1 MKVINELSKE
11 YAKKSK
17 LKRKITVLTIAL
29 ATCLLTS
36 IGIFAYSMHCMFM
49 DEAVEFTSL
58 SYGAFTSVSKEQVG
72 ISKNHSKL
80 KKVGEIINAGDIK
93 KDNNYINVSYQ
104 DKDALELNNI
114 KVIKGKIPS
123 KNYEIALDK
132 WFMDLQNLDIGDKFK
147 IDKEEFKV
155 SGVISGNKHNKANKA
170 VEALISKIYAEDKYY
185 KNRSVIFTTE
195 KDYKINETIT
205 SIGKDLNIKDKNI
218 KINKSLVNLKEGSL
232 SENIPYIILTVIIVI
247 SSIVV
252 IYNIFYISIIER
264 IQTIGLLSCIGF
276 TRKQIK
282 KMIIKEGSIF
292 AMIGIP
298 LGIVLGYALSYLVIP
313 MIQLNNPINI
323 KSSIYT
329 VPVVSIIIFI
339 TVYISTLKPARYASK
354 ISPIE
359 LVRYSEGNSKV
370 FKVKKRESN
379 KNVLSDL
386 AFANLW
392 RNKKRT
398 LLTIISVTLSG
409 MLFIIISTI
418 FSSMSVKSA
427 TEQQIKN
434 DFEITPKLSSDLYCE
449 KENLSKDSIKKL
461 NSLEK
466 ASFISNIKYIT
477 GEIKEKDCQFDV
489 YGYDEAYI
497 SKIKKNLLQ
506 GKIDANKLKNENL
519 LILQK
524 SDRYDYNRG
533 LKLGDIV
540 ELIVYESVSTDKEG
554 RKIYEGKKTIYK
566 FKIAA
571 IVSSRDLDMGWVMG
585 PQFIIHK
592 DNLTGIFKDVN
603 VSAVAINSKYGKEE
617 ELNKD
622 IKNII
627 SKDTKVEL
635 KSFKEVYNKTKK
647 EKQNIEL
654 IGYSIVITIATIGIL
669 NFINTI
675 ITGIISRKKEFGMLK
690 AIGTTDN
697 QLKSLLLKEGFYYL
711 GIACILAGILG
722 NLLGYFLFTLFKKVA
737 SYAIY
742 HFLIIQTISM
752 VFIVFIIEYIVVNI
766 SINSITKKSI
776 VDQIRCD

>member
-17 LKRKITVLTIAL
+17 LKRRITVLTIAL

-36 IGIFAYSMHCMFM
+36 IGIFAYSMHCMFI
-49 DEAVEFTSL
+49 DEAVEFTNSA
-58 SYGAFTSVSKEQVG
+58 YGSFTSVSKDQVG
-72 ISKNHSKL
+72 ILKNHSKL
-80 KKVGEIINAGDIK
+80 KNVGEIINAGDVK
-93 KDNNYINVSYQ
+93 KDNNYINISYQ
-104 DKDALELNNI
+104 DKEALELNNI
-114 KVIKGKIPS
+114 KLIKGKTPF
-123 KNYEIALDK
+123 KYNEIALDK
-132 WFMDLQNLDIGDKFK
+132 WFMDSQKLNIGDKFK
-147 IDKEEFKV
+147 LSGKEEFK
-155 SGVISGNKHNKANKA
+155 ISGIILGNKYNKANKS
-170 VEALISKIYAEDKYY
+170 VEALISKVYAEDKYY
-185 KNRSVIFTTE
+185 RNRLVIFTTG

-205 SIGKDLNIKDKNI
+205 GISKNLNIKDKNI
-218 KINKSLVNLKEGSL
+218 KINNGLVNLKEGSL
-232 SENIPYIILTVIIVI
+232 SENIPYIILTIIIVI

-264 IQTIGLLSCIGF
+264 IQTMGLLSCIGF

-282 KMIIKEGSIF
+282 KMIMKEGSIF

-298 LGIVLGYALSYLVIP
+298 LGTVLGYALSYLVIP

-359 LVRYSEGNSKV
+359 LVRYSEENSKV

-386 AFANLW
+386 AFENLW

-427 TEQQIKN
+427 TEQQIKS

-461 NSLEK
+461 NFLK
-466 ASFISNIKYIT
+466 DASFISNIKYIT
-477 GEIKEKDCQFDV
+477 GEIKEKNCQFDV

-554 RKIYEGKKTIYK
+554 KK
-566 FKIAA
+566 FMR
-571 IVSSRDLDMGWVMG
+571 V
-585 PQFIIHK
+585 
-592 DNLTGIFKDVN
+592 
-603 VSAVAINSKYGKEE
+603 
-617 ELNKD
+617 
-622 IKNII
+622 
-627 SKDTKVEL
+627 
-635 KSFKEVYNKTKK
+635 KK
-647 EKQNIEL
+647 L
-654 IGYSIVITIATIGIL
+654 
-669 NFINTI
+669 FIN
-675 ITGIISRKKEFGMLK
+675 LK
-690 AIGTTDN
+690 
-697 QLKSLLLKEGFYYL
+697 
-711 GIACILAGILG
+711 
-722 NLLGYFLFTLFKKVA
+722 
-737 SYAIY
+737 
-742 HFLIIQTISM
+742 
-752 VFIVFIIEYIVVNI
+752 
-766 SINSITKKSI
+766 
-776 VDQIRCD
+776 

>member
-1 MKVINELSKE
+1 MEILK
-11 YAKKSK
+11 AKG
-17 LKRKITVLTIAL
+17 LKR
-29 ATCLLTS
+29 
-36 IGIFAYSMHCMFM
+36 Y
-49 DEAVEFTSL
+49 
-58 SYGAFTSVSKEQVG
+58 YGS
-72 ISKNHSKL
+72 
-80 KKVGEIINAGDIK
+80 GE
-93 KDNNYINVSYQ
+93 
-104 DKDALELNNI
+104 NI
-114 KVIKGKIPS
+114 V
-123 KNYEIALDK
+123 
-132 WFMDLQNLDIGDKFK
+132 
-147 IDKEEFKV
+147 
-155 SGVISGNKHNKANKA
+155 KA

-247 SSIVV
+247 SPIVV

-379 KNVLSDL
+379 KNVLLDL

-449 KENLSKDSIKKL
+449 KENLSKDSIK
-461 NSLEK
+461 N
-466 ASFISNIKYIT
+466 
-477 GEIKEKDCQFDV
+477 
-489 YGYDEAYI
+489 
-497 SKIKKNLLQ
+497 
-506 GKIDANKLKNENL
+506 
-519 LILQK
+519 LIL
-524 SDRYDYNRG
+524 
-533 LKLGDIV
+533 
-540 ELIVYESVSTDKEG
+540 
-554 RKIYEGKKTIYK
+554 
-566 FKIAA
+566 
-571 IVSSRDLDMGWVMG
+571 
-585 PQFIIHK
+585 
-592 DNLTGIFKDVN
+592 
-603 VSAVAINSKYGKEE
+603 
-617 ELNKD
+617 
-622 IKNII
+622 
-627 SKDTKVEL
+627 
-635 KSFKEVYNKTKK
+635 
-647 EKQNIEL
+647 
-654 IGYSIVITIATIGIL
+654 
-669 NFINTI
+669 
-675 ITGIISRKKEFGMLK
+675 
-690 AIGTTDN
+690 
-697 QLKSLLLKEGFYYL
+697 
-711 GIACILAGILG
+711 
-722 NLLGYFLFTLFKKVA
+722 
-737 SYAIY
+737 
-742 HFLIIQTISM
+742 
-752 VFIVFIIEYIVVNI
+752 
-766 SINSITKKSI
+766 
-776 VDQIRCD
+776 

>member
-17 LKRKITVLTIAL
+17 LKRKITILTIAL

-36 IGIFAYSMHCMFM
+36 IGIFAYSMHCMFI

-114 KVIKGKIPS
+114 KLIKGKIPS

-195 KDYKINETIT
+195 KDKKINETIE
-205 SIGKDLNIKDKNI
+205 SIGKDLDIKDKNI

-354 ISPIE
+354 VPPIE

-449 KENLSKDSIKKL
+449 KENLSKDSIK
-461 NSLEK
+461 N
-466 ASFISNIKYIT
+466 
-477 GEIKEKDCQFDV
+477 
-489 YGYDEAYI
+489 
-497 SKIKKNLLQ
+497 
-506 GKIDANKLKNENL
+506 
-519 LILQK
+519 LIL
-524 SDRYDYNRG
+524 
-533 LKLGDIV
+533 
-540 ELIVYESVSTDKEG
+540 
-554 RKIYEGKKTIYK
+554 
-566 FKIAA
+566 
-571 IVSSRDLDMGWVMG
+571 
-585 PQFIIHK
+585 
-592 DNLTGIFKDVN
+592 
-603 VSAVAINSKYGKEE
+603 
-617 ELNKD
+617 
-622 IKNII
+622 
-627 SKDTKVEL
+627 
-635 KSFKEVYNKTKK
+635 
-647 EKQNIEL
+647 
-654 IGYSIVITIATIGIL
+654 
-669 NFINTI
+669 
-675 ITGIISRKKEFGMLK
+675 
-690 AIGTTDN
+690 
-697 QLKSLLLKEGFYYL
+697 
-711 GIACILAGILG
+711 
-722 NLLGYFLFTLFKKVA
+722 
-737 SYAIY
+737 
-742 HFLIIQTISM
+742 
-752 VFIVFIIEYIVVNI
+752 
-766 SINSITKKSI
+766 
-776 VDQIRCD
+776 

>member
-114 KVIKGKIPS
+114 KLIKGKIPS

-592 DNLTGIFKDVN
+592 DNLTGIF
-603 VSAVAINSKYGKEE
+603 
-617 ELNKD
+617 
-622 IKNII
+622 
-627 SKDTKVEL
+627 
-635 KSFKEVYNKTKK
+635 
-647 EKQNIEL
+647 
-654 IGYSIVITIATIGIL
+654 
-669 NFINTI
+669 
-675 ITGIISRKKEFGMLK
+675 
-690 AIGTTDN
+690 
-697 QLKSLLLKEGFYYL
+697 
-711 GIACILAGILG
+711 
-722 NLLGYFLFTLFKKVA
+722 
-737 SYAIY
+737 
-742 HFLIIQTISM
+742 
-752 VFIVFIIEYIVVNI
+752 
-766 SINSITKKSI
+766 
-776 VDQIRCD
+776 

>member
-17 LKRKITVLTIAL
+17 LKRRITVLTIAL

-36 IGIFAYSMHCMFM
+36 IGIFAYSMHCMFI
-49 DEAVEFTSL
+49 DEAVEFTNSA
-58 SYGAFTSVSKEQVG
+58 YGSFTSVSKDQVG
-72 ISKNHSKL
+72 ILKNHSKL
-80 KKVGEIINAGDIK
+80 KNVGEIINAGDVK
-93 KDNNYINVSYQ
+93 KDNNYINISYQ
-104 DKDALELNNI
+104 DKEALELNNI
-114 KVIKGKIPS
+114 KLIKGKTPF
-123 KNYEIALDK
+123 KYNEIALDK
-132 WFMDLQNLDIGDKFK
+132 WFMDSQKLNIGDKFK
-147 IDKEEFKV
+147 LSGKEEFK
-155 SGVISGNKHNKANKA
+155 ISGIILGNKYNKANKS
-170 VEALISKIYAEDKYY
+170 VEALISKVYAEDKYY
-185 KNRSVIFTTE
+185 RNRLVIFTTG

-205 SIGKDLNIKDKNI
+205 GISKNLNIKDKNI
-218 KINKSLVNLKEGSL
+218 KINNGLVNLKEGSL
-232 SENIPYIILTVIIVI
+232 SENIPYIILTIIIVI

-264 IQTIGLLSCIGF
+264 IQTMGLLSCIGF

-282 KMIIKEGSIF
+282 KMIMKEGSIF

-298 LGIVLGYALSYLVIP
+298 LGTVLGYALSYLVIP

-359 LVRYSEGNSKV
+359 LVRYSEENSKV

-386 AFANLW
+386 AFENLW

-427 TEQQIKN
+427 TEQQIKS

-461 NSLEK
+461 NFLK
-466 ASFISNIKYIT
+466 DASFISNIKYIT
-477 GEIKEKDCQFDV
+477 GEIKEKNCQFDV

-554 RKIYEGKKTIYK
+554 KKIYEGKK
-566 FKIAA
+566 
-571 IVSSRDLDMGWVMG
+571 L
-585 PQFIIHK
+585 
-592 DNLTGIFKDVN
+592 
-603 VSAVAINSKYGKEE
+603 
-617 ELNKD
+617 
-622 IKNII
+622 
-627 SKDTKVEL
+627 
-635 KSFKEVYNKTKK
+635 
-647 EKQNIEL
+647 
-654 IGYSIVITIATIGIL
+654 
-669 NFINTI
+669 FIN
-675 ITGIISRKKEFGMLK
+675 LK
-690 AIGTTDN
+690 
-697 QLKSLLLKEGFYYL
+697 
-711 GIACILAGILG
+711 
-722 NLLGYFLFTLFKKVA
+722 
-737 SYAIY
+737 
-742 HFLIIQTISM
+742 
-752 VFIVFIIEYIVVNI
+752 
-766 SINSITKKSI
+766 
-776 VDQIRCD
+776 

>member
-17 LKRKITVLTIAL
+17 LKRKIAVLTIAL

-36 IGIFAYSMHCMFM
+36 IGIFAYSMHCMFI

-114 KVIKGKIPS
+114 KLIKGKIPS

-170 VEALISKIYAEDKYY
+170 VETLISKIYAEDKYY

-205 SIGKDLNIKDKNI
+205 SIGKDLDIKDKNI

-354 ISPIE
+354 IPPIE

-434 DFEITPKLSSDLYCE
+434 DFEITPKLNSDLYCE

-461 NSLEK
+461 NFLK
-466 ASFISNIKYIT
+466 GASFISNIKYIT

-554 RKIYEGKKTIYK
+554 RKIYEGKK
-566 FKIAA
+566 
-571 IVSSRDLDMGWVMG
+571 L
-585 PQFIIHK
+585 
-592 DNLTGIFKDVN
+592 
-603 VSAVAINSKYGKEE
+603 
-617 ELNKD
+617 
-622 IKNII
+622 
-627 SKDTKVEL
+627 
-635 KSFKEVYNKTKK
+635 
-647 EKQNIEL
+647 
-654 IGYSIVITIATIGIL
+654 
-669 NFINTI
+669 FIN
-675 ITGIISRKKEFGMLK
+675 LK
-690 AIGTTDN
+690 
-697 QLKSLLLKEGFYYL
+697 
-711 GIACILAGILG
+711 
-722 NLLGYFLFTLFKKVA
+722 
-737 SYAIY
+737 
-742 HFLIIQTISM
+742 
-752 VFIVFIIEYIVVNI
+752 
-766 SINSITKKSI
+766 
-776 VDQIRCD
+776 

>member
-36 IGIFAYSMHCMFM
+36 IGIFAYSMHCMFI

-114 KVIKGKIPS
+114 KLIKGKIPS

-155 SGVISGNKHNKANKA
+155 SGVITGNKHNKTNKA

-185 KNRSVIFTTE
+185 ENRSVIFTTE

-329 VPVVSIIIFI
+329 IPVVSIIIFI

-434 DFEITPKLSSDLYCE
+434 DFEITPKLNSDLYCE

-461 NSLEK
+461 NFLK
-466 ASFISNIKYIT
+466 DASFISNIKYIT

-675 ITGIISRKKEFGMLK
+675 ITGIISRKKEFGILK
-690 AIGTTDN
+690 AIGTMDN

-722 NLLGYFLFTLFKKVA
+722 
-737 SYAIY
+737 
-742 HFLIIQTISM
+742 
-752 VFIVFIIEYIVVNI
+752 
-766 SINSITKKSI
+766 
-776 VDQIRCD
+776 

>member
-36 IGIFAYSMHCMFM
+36 IGIFAYSMHCMFI

-114 KVIKGKIPS
+114 KLIKGKIPS

-218 KINKSLVNLKEGSL
+218 KINESLVNLKEGSL

-466 ASFISNIKYIT
+466 DSFISNIKYIT
-477 GEIKEKDCQFDV
+477 GEIKEKDCQFDA

-533 LKLGDIV
+533 LG
-540 ELIVYESVSTDKEG
+540 Y
-554 RKIYEGKKTIYK
+554 
-566 FKIAA
+566 
-571 IVSSRDLDMGWVMG
+571 SR
-585 PQFIIHK
+585 
-592 DNLTGIFKDVN
+592 
-603 VSAVAINSKYGKEE
+603 INS
-617 ELNKD
+617 L
-622 IKNII
+622 
-627 SKDTKVEL
+627 
-635 KSFKEVYNKTKK
+635 
-647 EKQNIEL
+647 
-654 IGYSIVITIATIGIL
+654 
-669 NFINTI
+669 
-675 ITGIISRKKEFGMLK
+675 
-690 AIGTTDN
+690 
-697 QLKSLLLKEGFYYL
+697 
-711 GIACILAGILG
+711 
-722 NLLGYFLFTLFKKVA
+722 
-737 SYAIY
+737 
-742 HFLIIQTISM
+742 
-752 VFIVFIIEYIVVNI
+752 
-766 SINSITKKSI
+766 
-776 VDQIRCD
+776 